1 VVTISY
7 LDSGTTHVVSVT
19 SFTFTSVSPTPA
31 SKSDCMADGWRELVD
46 GQGLAFRNQGACI
59 ASVSGT

>member
-1 VVTISY
+1 
-7 LDSGTTHVVSVT
+7 VVSVT

-59 ASVSGT
+59 ASISGT